1 MSSLQRNITITVEG
15 QVLRATLNNSK
26 AAHDFAELLP
36 LTLTLE
42 DYAGIEKVS
51 DLPKR
56 LSTEGAPSGSEASAG
71 DITFYAPWGNLA
83 IFYEDF
89 QYSKGLIILGEIEGN
104 IEVLKTAGSIKAHIE
119 LVE

>member
-26 AAHDFAELLP
+26 AADDFAKLLP

-83 IFYEDF
+83 IFYESF
-89 QYSKGLIILGEIEGN
+89 RYSKGLIILGKIEGN
-104 IEVLKTAGSIKAHIE
+104 IEVLKTAGSIKAQIE

>member
-1 MSSLQRNITITVEG
+1 MKESGQQITLTIDD
-15 QVLRATLNNSK
+15 QVLNATLNDSE
-26 AAHDFAELLP
+26 AAHDFATLLP

-56 LSTEGAPSGSEASAG
+56 LSTKGSPSGSEASAG

-89 QYSKGLIILGEIEGN
+89 RHADGLIILGHIEGN
-104 IEVLKTAGSIKAHIE
+104 IEVLKTSGNLEARME
-119 LVE
+119 LVD